1 MTKIM
6 KISITNSMAA
16 LLLTVSATAMAVPA
30 KRITKTITLVDGT
43 KKEVVL
49 MGDENKHFYVD
60 ADNTAYTCNEEGVFV
75 KRDLSQLRED
85 WKERL
90 ARRNR
95 HRLQRARERGMNL
108 VPGVMPQGGNRRRA
122 QWGAESNPVSG
133 DKKGLVILVN
143 FSDLT
148 LNEAHGQ
155 EFYNGFFNEVG
166 FNKGGNQGSVH
177 DYFYE
182 CSYGQFNLTFDVY
195 GPVTVQKSYTYYGKN
210 DSEGSD
216 MHVGELAAEACRLAD
231 NLGADFRKYDWDNDG
246 EVDQVYIVYAGY
258 GEHAGAGANNIWPHE
273 CTLSELGPFGDGPGA
288 ITLDG
293 VTVDTYAMSC
303 ELDDNSGN
311 TPAGI
316 GTACHEFS
324 HCMCLPDFYDTSN
337 SGYFGMDSWD
347 LMDYGSYNG
356 PNGGGCPTPYTCYER
371 MYCGWLT
378 PTVLSDPCEVGEMKP
393 LYEAPEAYVIYNEK
407 NRNEYYMLANYQN
420 LGFGTYNPAHGML
433 VLHVY
438 FDPSVWIN
446 NAVNSTS
453 LQRMTIIP
461 ADGKLSSA
469 SNSGDTW
476 PGTKGNRALTDT
488 STPAASLY
496 TANTD
501 GRKLMGKPIENI
513 AESQDGLISFTFN
526 GGVPLAAPEASDAT
540 SITQEGFTANWSAVE
555 GATGYK
561 VQLTATDL
569 EAQQYPLDQVALLSE
584 DFSGFNN
591 RKTSDGSTDLGS
603 SLNAYTKVPGWE
615 GEKLY
620 TTPGN
625 EVKMGTGKANGCI
638 YTPDLTTGNH
648 VVTLVFTARK
658 YGSDNASLS
667 VVFGEGSDYEGDYL
681 GDEITLTAD
690 PVRHV
695 ITVPVTEDTFWWG
708 LESVKRCYISEMCAY
723 DGELTEEQ
731 IASGTISDKT
741 TEVTYV
747 TTDGTSYQFTG
758 LSPLRSY
765 TYSVCA
771 TQGNATSKW
780 SNSVT
785 VLLENEETGLEAIQ
799 HSEFM
804 VPNAEANVYDL
815 SGRRVHS
822 KLPKGLYIMNG
833 KKVVIK

>member
-30 KRITKTITLVDGT
+30 KRITKTITLADGT

-108 VPGVMPQGGNRRRA
+108 APGVMPQGGNRRRA

-148 LNEAHGQ
+148 LKQEHGH

-393 LYEAPEAYVIYNEK
+393 LYEAPEAYIIYNDN
-407 NRNEYYMLANYQN
+407 NRDEYYMLANYQN
-420 LGFGTYNPAHGML
+420 LGFGASNPANGML

-438 FDPSVWIN
+438 FDADVWTKN
-446 NAVNSTS
+446 TVNSYKT
-453 LQRMTIIP
+453 QRMTIIP
-461 ADGKLSSA
+461 ADGLLSSGTNYA
-469 SNSGDTW
+469 DTW
-476 PGTKGNRALTDT
+476 PGTTGKTALTDT
-488 STPAASLY
+488 SRPAATLY
-496 TANTD
+496 TANTN
-501 GRKLMGKPIENI
+501 GSKLMGKPIENI

-526 GGVPLAAPEASDAT
+526 GGKLLSVPEASDAT
-540 SITQEGFTANWSAVE
+540 SITREGFTANWSAVE

-625 EVKMGTGKANGCI
+625 EVKMGTGKADGCI
-638 YTPDLTTGNH
+638 YTPDLTTVNH
-648 VVTLVFTARK
+648 MVTLVFTARK

-667 VVFGEGSDYEGDYL
+667 VVFGEGADYEGDYL
-681 GDEITLTAD
+681 GDEITLTAE

-815 SGRRVHS
+815 SGRSLHS

>member
-1 MTKIM
+1 M
-6 KISITNSMAA
+6 KIFIIKVITAA

-30 KRITKTITLVDGT
+30 KRITKVITLADGT
-43 KKEVVL
+43 RKEVVL
-49 MGDENKHFYVD
+49 VGDENRHFYLD
-60 ADNTAYTCNEEGVFV
+60 ADNVAYTCNDEGVFV
-75 KRDLSQLRED
+75 RGNLSQLQEE

-90 ARRNR
+90 AQRNR
-95 HRLQRARERGMNL
+95 HRLQRAQERGMNL
-108 VPGVMPQGGNRRRA
+108 VPRVMPQGSGRHRA
-122 QWGAESNPVSG
+122 QWGAEANPISG

-143 FSDLT
+143 FPDLT
-148 LNEAHGQ
+148 VNQDHGH

-210 DSEGSD
+210 SSNGEDLY
-216 MHVGELAAEACRLAD
+216 VGELAAEACRLAD
-231 NLGADFRKYDWDNDG
+231 KMGADFSKYDWDNDG

-258 GEHAGAGANNIWPHE
+258 GEHADAGASTIWPHE
-273 CTLSELGPFGDGPGA
+273 CTLSELYQYGDGPGA

-293 VTVDTYAMSC
+293 MTVDTYAMSC
-303 ELDDNSGN
+303 ELDGNSGDD
-311 TPAGI
+311 PAGI

-324 HCMCLPDFYDTSN
+324 HCMCLPDFYDTTN
-337 SGYFGMDSWD
+337 NGYFGMDSWD
-347 LMDYGSYNG
+347 LMDYGSYSG
-356 PNGGGCPTPYTCYER
+356 PHGGGCPAPYTCYER

-378 PTVLSDPCEVGEMKP
+378 PTVLSDACEVGEMKP
-393 LYEAPEAYVIYNEK
+393 LYEAPEAYIIYNEK

-420 LGFGTYNPAHGML
+420 LGFGTYNPGHGML
-433 VLHVY
+433 MLHVY
-438 FDPSVWIN
+438 FDPEAWTKN
-446 NAVNSTS
+446 TVNSTA

-461 ADGKLSSA
+461 ADGRLSSA
-469 SNSGDTW
+469 SNCGDTW
-476 PGTKGNRALTDT
+476 PGTKGNNALTDT

-526 GGVPLAAPEASDAT
+526 GGVPLAAPEASEAT
-540 SITQEGFTANWSAVE
+540 SVTQDGFTANWSAVE

-569 EAQQYPLDQVALLSE
+569 EEQQYPLDQFALLSE

-638 YTPDLTTGNH
+638 YTPDLTPGKH

-667 VVFGEGSDYEGDYL
+667 VVFGEGSDYEGEYL
-681 GDEITLTAD
+681 GDEIALTAD

-708 LESVKRCYISEMCAY
+708 LESVKRCYLSEMIAY
-723 DGELTEEQ
+723 DGELTEDQ
-731 IASGTISDKT
+731 IASGTISGKSTD
-741 TEVTYV
+741 VTYV

-765 TYSVCA
+765 SYIVCA

-815 SGRRVHS
+815 SGRILHS
-822 KLPKGLYIMNG
+822 KPAKGIYIVNG
-833 KKVVIK
+833 RKIVVK

>member
-30 KRITKTITLVDGT
+30 KRITKTITLADGT

-108 VPGVMPQGGNRRRA
+108 APGVMPQGGNRRRA

-148 LNEAHGQ
+148 LNEAHGH

-393 LYEAPEAYVIYNEK
+393 LYEAPEAYIIYNDN
-407 NRNEYYMLANYQN
+407 NRDEYYMLANYQN
-420 LGFGTYNPAHGML
+420 LGFGASNPANGML

-438 FDPSVWIN
+438 FDADVWTKN
-446 NAVNSTS
+446 TVNSYKT
-453 LQRMTIIP
+453 QRMTIIP
-461 ADGKLSSA
+461 ADGLLSSGTNYA
-469 SNSGDTW
+469 DTW
-476 PGTKGNRALTDT
+476 PGTTGKTALTDT
-488 STPAASLY
+488 SRPAATLY
-496 TANTD
+496 TANTN
-501 GRKLMGKPIENI
+501 GSKLMGKPIENI

-526 GGVPLAAPEASDAT
+526 GGKPLSVPEASDAT
-540 SITQEGFTANWSAVE
+540 SVTQEGFTANWSAVE

-625 EVKMGTGKANGCI
+625 EVKMGTGKADGCI
-638 YTPDLTTGNH
+638 YTPDLTTVNH

-658 YGSDNASLS
+658 YGSDNARLS
-667 VVFGEGSDYEGDYL
+667 VVFGEGADYEGDYL
-681 GDEITLTAD
+681 GDEITLTAE

-708 LESVKRCYISEMCAY
+708 VESVKRCYISEMCAY